1 MYRTLGCSSGLQD
14 HNKSARMMQNE
25 SLNRQ
30 NYIIQRFLDCLQSA
44 FSLKIRLVLVSA
56 SAIANY
62 DVMLQ

>member
-14 HNKSARMMQNE
+14 HYKSARMIQNE

-44 FSLKIRLVLVSA
+44 FSLKIRLVIVSA